1 MALAKH
7 NVIIHLIKC
16 YKNHRQ
22 YSDLFNKYNTNMPQE
37 SFEDAEKIKST
48 LKMTL
53 EQIFLTTT
61 LVLTDRIYE
70 NLNIALDQS
79 ALLELYYQDRV
90 PDDFLFEFINVCYE
104 KTQDF
109 EFIFS
114 QMLRGL
120 FMGMQRNLCSPTIIT
135 HHMELLSKLMGA
147 KVGAARPLCDLLAKQ
162 MNFLPP
168 LCTQIPGRE
177 IVKCSYLGPFLS
189 VSFFAEENV
198 RFAEAH
204 GKCDALAASSGKFR
218 WVSKTYLY
226 SYIFDFFLFI
236 IFIIIFFFDI
246 LKLMYIVYYICTYKH
261 FFVNNKI
268 FISIDFIFF

>member
-7 NVIIHLIKC
+7 KVILHLIKC
-16 YKNHRQ
+16 FKNHRQ
-22 YSDLFNKYNTNMPQE
+22 FGDKFNKNISQE
-37 SFEDAEKIKST
+37 LAADVEKIQAT
-48 LKMTL
+48 LKMTI
-53 EQIFLTTT
+53 EQIYLTTT

-79 ALLELYYQDRV
+79 ALLELYYQERV
-90 PDDFLFEFINVCYE
+90 PDRFLFELITECYE

-109 EFIFS
+109 EFIFT
-114 QMLRGL
+114 QLLRGL

-135 HHMELLSKLMGA
+135 HHMELLAKLMA
-147 KVGAARPLCDLLAKQ
+147 IKVGASRPLCDLLAKQ

-177 IVKCSYLGPFLS
+177 IVKCSYLGPFMS

-204 GKCDALAASSGKFR
+204 GKSDTLAAGSGKFR
-218 WVSKTYLY
+218 WVS
-226 SYIFDFFLFI
+226 
-236 IFIIIFFFDI
+236 
-246 LKLMYIVYYICTYKH
+246 M
-261 FFVNNKI
+261 
-268 FISIDFIFF
+268 

>member
-1 MALAKH
+1 MYNINLFHTVGITSSEFIGSCPTPSSNIFTPMALAKH
-7 NVIIHLIKC
+7 NVILHLIKC

-22 YSDLFNKYNTNMPQE
+22 FNDKFNANISQE
-37 SFEDAEKIKST
+37 QAEDSEKIQAT
-48 LKMTL
+48 LKMTI
-53 EQIFLTTT
+53 EQIFLTTI

-79 ALLELYYQDRV
+79 ALLELYYQERV
-90 PDDFLFEFINVCYE
+90 PDDFLFELITECFE

-135 HHMELLSKLMGA
+135 HHMDLLSKLMTV
-147 KVGAARPLCDLLAKQ
+147 KVGTSRPLCDLLAKQ

-218 WVSKTYLY
+218 WVS
-226 SYIFDFFLFI
+226 SR
-236 IFIIIFFFDI
+236 
-246 LKLMYIVYYICTYKH
+246 
-261 FFVNNKI
+261 
-268 FISIDFIFF
+268 

>member
-7 NVIIHLIKC
+7 NVILYLIKC

-22 YSDLFNKYNTNMPQE
+22 LSDKFNTNISQE
-37 SFEDAEKIKST
+37 KLDDVEKVKFMLNTT
-48 LKMTL
+48 LD
-53 EQIFLTTT
+53 QIFLTTT

-70 NLNIALDQS
+70 NLNITLDQS
-79 ALLELYYQDRV
+79 ALLELYYQERV
-90 PDDFLFEFINVCYE
+90 PDDFLSDYIAECYK

-109 EFIFS
+109 ELIFS

-135 HHMELLSKLMGA
+135 HHMELLSKLMA
-147 KVGAARPLCDLLAKQ
+147 VKVGTARPMCDLLAKQ
-162 MNFLPP
+162 INFLPP

-204 GKCDALAASSGKFR
+204 GKCDTLAASSGKFR
-218 WVSKTYLY
+218 WVSDHEQKFLY
-226 SYIFDFFLFI
+226 RRTTNT
-236 IFIIIFFFDI
+236 
-246 LKLMYIVYYICTYKH
+246 M
-261 FFVNNKI
+261 
-268 FISIDFIFF
+268 FISFF

>member
-1 MALAKH
+1 MSLAKH
-7 NVIIHLIKC
+7 NVILHLIKC
-16 YKNHRQ
+16 WKNHHQ
-22 YSDLFNKYNTNMPQE
+22 LSDKFNANLAQE
-37 SFEDAEKIKST
+37 KPEDIEAIQCV
-48 LKMTL
+48 LKMAL
-53 EQIFLTTT
+53 NQIFFSTT

-79 ALLELYYQDRV
+79 ALLELHYQERV
-90 PDDFLFEFINVCYE
+90 PNDFLTEYIAECYE
-104 KTQDF
+104 KTPDF

-114 QMLRGL
+114 QILRGL

-135 HHMELLSKLMGA
+135 HHMELLSKLMA
-147 KVGAARPLCDLLAKQ
+147 VKVGSVRPMCDLLSKQ

-204 GKCDALAASSGKFR
+204 GKCDALAAGLSKFR
-218 WVSKTYLY
+218 WVSARHHTATF
-226 SYIFDFFLFI
+226 SFFFT
-236 IFIIIFFFDI
+236 FHCIFFQ
-246 LKLMYIVYYICTYKH
+246 
-261 FFVNNKI
+261 
-268 FISIDFIFF
+268 